1 MIRINLLPQRRRR
14 RRQFAPESGVIIVV
28 LLVLAGIVLSYL
40 YGEVRN
46 TRVKVETDQINRDIA
61 AIRPKVSEILALE
74 QQIEL
79 LREKEELLK
88 SLQARELPW
97 ADILADLA
105 RRTPQDAWLTNASF
119 HPSGGQSQLA
129 LTGSALSYDAVGRF
143 MRNLAGSRFYSD
155 VDLSQAN
162 KANVGQRKVIG
173 FNLTATLRPVEVAAQ
188 GGPR

>member
-1 MIRINLLPQRRRR
+1 VIRINLLPQRRRR
-14 RRQFAPESGVIIVV
+14 RRRLAPESGVIVVVV
-28 LLVLAGIVLSYL
+28 LVLGAIVLSYL

-46 TRVKVETDQINRDIA
+46 TRVKVETDQINRDID

-88 SLQARELPW
+88 TLQARELPW

-105 RRTPQDAWLTNASF
+105 RRTPQDAWLTNAAF
-119 HPSGGQSQLA
+119 HPAAQAG
-129 LTGSALSYDAVGRF
+129 LTLSGSALSYDAVGRF
-143 MRNLAGSRFYSD
+143 MRNLAGSKFYSD
-155 VDLSQAN
+155 VDLQQAN
-162 KANVGQRKVIG
+162 KANVGPRKVIG
-173 FNLTATLRPVEVAAQ
+173 FSLLATLRPVEVAAQ